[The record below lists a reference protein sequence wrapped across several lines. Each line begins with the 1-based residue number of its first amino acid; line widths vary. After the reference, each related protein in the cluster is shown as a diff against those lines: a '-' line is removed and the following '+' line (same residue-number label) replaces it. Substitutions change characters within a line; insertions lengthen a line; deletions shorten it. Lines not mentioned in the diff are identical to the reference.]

1 MNAALQLD
9 SPHIE
14 SSSSVTE
21 YATKGVRRNTRD
33 NLRLVAPLRVSK
45 ASRGLFVI
53 VLTSFLGVGLFGML
67 LINTTLAQGAFTL
80 SELRSTHAQ
89 LSRTEATLTESVAA
103 LTAPTVL
110 EAKARELGMVPSSTP
125 AFIKIPS
132 GKVLGKARPAPGVR
146 IATPADATVG
156 ELAESPSGSGL
167 PVAPGES
174 YDPADPAAPDSQGI
188 TGEWSEPTLV
198 DSQVV
203 SEDLALDAIAVE

>member
-1 MNAALQLD
+1 MSAALQLD

-21 YATKGVRRNTRD
+21 YATKGVRRNTRE

-53 VLTSFLGVGLFGML
+53 VLTSILGVGLFGML
-67 LINTTLAQGAFTL
+67 LINTTLAQGAFTV
-80 SELRSTHAQ
+80 SELRSTQTQ

-103 LTAPTVL
+103 LTVPTVL
-110 EAKARELGMVPSSTP
+110 EASARELGMVPSPTP

-146 IATPADATVG
+146 ITTPADATVG
-156 ELAESPSGSGL
+156 ELTESPSGSGL
-167 PVAPGES
+167 PVAFGEN
-174 YDPADPAAPDSQGI
+174 YDPATPDSQGV

-198 DSQVV
+198 NSQVV
-203 SEDLALDAIAVE
+203 SEGLTPDAIAVE